1 MNIVTPESIA
11 VFCLTPGG
19 IRLARQLQ
27 AHLPLTCY
35 CSDKLL
41 EAGFEPFVGNFAK
54 TVAQA
59 FHTHTALIVIGATG
73 LTVRVIAP
81 LLKDKLTD
89 PAVVVID
96 ERGRHVISLLSG
108 HVGGANA
115 LTRYLAG
122 VLGADPVITTA
133 TDVNELSALDT
144 LAVQLDADMHDFRD
158 SVKQVNH
165 LLVSDGRVGLFWD
178 HGSLPEPGD
187 HWPVEQCDTR
197 GFITVASLADLP
209 ANLDAGATP
218 GGGRYRLSARHL
230 VSTAGVAT
238 DPAVGEVPVRP
249 LGPQGHRQRR
259 AQGRRARI
267 AAPVGLLPGAF

>member
-89 PAVVVID
+89 PAVVVI
-96 ERGRHVISLLSG
+96 
-108 HVGGANA
+108 
-115 LTRYLAG
+115 Y
-122 VLGADPVITTA
+122 
-133 TDVNELSALDT
+133 
-144 LAVQLDADMHDFRD
+144 
-158 SVKQVNH
+158 NH
-165 LLVSDGRVGLFWD
+165 
-178 HGSLPEPGD
+178 
-187 HWPVEQCDTR
+187 
-197 GFITVASLADLP
+197 
-209 ANLDAGATP
+209 
-218 GGGRYRLSARHL
+218 
-230 VSTAGVAT
+230 
-238 DPAVGEVPVRP
+238 
-249 LGPQGHRQRR
+249 
-259 AQGRRARI
+259 
-267 AAPVGLLPGAF
+267 